1 MRDLTRPCLRWA
13 LGALVAALMLT
24 ATGCPQLRAGL
35 PFRELAAGRLESPG
49 AVPGPLRAL
58 NAFVDHAAWD
68 AWETKLPLELTPQDF
83 EGNAIVAVVV
93 PWGKWGESS
102 YRVTKVRR
110 ARGNVLEVVLT
121 FTEGPQPAGDGMVAP
136 YQVVLIPYGR
146 KPRPQAVVFIDA
158 SMGKPTGEIRF
169 PGP

>member
-1 MRDLTRPCLRWA
+1 MTGRCLRLAIA
-13 LGALVAALMLT
+13 LLLAALAFT

-49 AVPGPLRAL
+49 AVPGQLRAL

-68 AWETKLPLELTPQDF
+68 AWETKLPVDLTPQDF
-83 EGNAIVAVVV
+83 EGNVIVAVVV

-102 YRVTKVRR
+102 YRVTTVRR
-110 ARGNVLEVVLT
+110 AKGDVLEVVLT
-121 FTEGPQPAGDGMVAP
+121 FTEGPQPADDGMVAP
-136 YQVVLIPYGR
+136 YHVVLIPYGR
-146 KPRPQAVVFIDA
+146 RPRPQAVVFIDA
-158 SMGKPTGEIRF
+158 SMGKPTGEVRF